1 MAWRDLARAAFVRV
15 PVVGARYD
23 FLRRRVLAL
32 EAELAGR
39 ARDETLEEPSAEEPI
54 GAPLRA
60 RDSAYT
66 EDLGLR
72 DPAALR
78 RYAARGFHEVDGWLA
93 EGMVEMLLA
102 LTRTQIERGAW
113 GHMAEI
119 GVHHG
124 RLLILLA
131 LLAREGER
139 TVGFDLFENQAEN
152 TGHSGRGDRARAEAN
167 IAAHVGP
174 NAPIEL
180 HTTNSKDIDLR
191 RGPASFLRGAT
202 RLFSVDG
209 GHDHEIVRN
218 DLDIAFEALGSFGV
232 VLIDDFWHPSFLDV
246 NVASIEYLLTHRDSV
261 RILALGHNK
270 LLLCRAEDHAPLL
283 DGLQAH
289 LHHAQINARHSVL
302 DAAYLHID
310 IQPWGKAPE
319 ILTALP

>member
-15 PVVGARYD
+15 PVVGTRYD

-32 EAELAGR
+32 EAELVGR
-39 ARDETLEEPSAEEPI
+39 ARDEAAPDPAAEDQV

-60 RDSAYT
+60 RDPAYT
-66 EDLGLR
+66 DDLGLR
-72 DPAALR
+72 DPAGLR
-78 RYAARGFHEVDGWLA
+78 RYAAQGFHEVDGWLA
-93 EGMVEMLLA
+93 EGMIEMLLA
-102 LTRTQIERGAW
+102 LTRTQIELGAR

-131 LLAREGER
+131 LLAREGEL

-152 TGHSGRGDRARAEAN
+152 KGNSGCGDRARAEAN
-167 IAAHVGP
+167 IAAHVG
-174 NAPIEL
+174 ADAAVEL
-180 HTTNSKDIDLR
+180 HSINSKDIDLR
-191 RGPASFLRGAT
+191 RGPASFLRGAA

-209 GHDHEIVRN
+209 GHDHETVRN
-218 DLDIAFEALGSFGV
+218 DLGIAMDALGSYGV
-232 VLIDDFWHPSFLDV
+232 VLVDDFWHPSFLDV
-246 NVASIEYLLTHRDSV
+246 NVASIEFLLARRAEL

-270 LLLCRAEDHAPLL
+270 VLLCRGEDHALLL

-289 LHHAQINARHSVL
+289 LHHAQINSRHSVL
-302 DAAYLHID
+302 DEPYLHID